1 MCGSCAGMIIIRQI
15 GGKIFICPFS
25 TTNILS
31 CRNCGVKHYIAQL
44 HIFSISLAP
53 EIMERALV
61 AERRALVLVLPF
73 HAVGVYIA
81 VNRERNAILDPRL
94 TEHLFCYQ
102 HFRNFAAVVFASGKN
117 VIEICH
123 AAKHLRA
130 HCDHCDLIRVRR
142 LETQSH
148 TRATACAVKF
158 GQCLQFVGVH
168 ITQTKRPHIARISER
183 ENIVMSSGGVRVT
196 FRHVHVHCRVFHV
209 VPAFVFVPYR
219 NNYKAVNSLIQV
231 SPHNHHKYFLCI
243 NCGDCVCVRL
253 DKS

>member
-1 MCGSCAGMIIIRQI
+1 MIIIRQI
-15 GGKIFICPFS
+15 CGKIFICPFS
-25 TTNILS
+25 TTNILP

-73 HAVGVYIA
+73 HAVYVYIA
-81 VNRERNAILDPRL
+81 VNRERHAILNPRL
-94 TEHLFCYQ
+94 TEHLFGNQ
-102 HFRNFAAVVFASGKN
+102 HFRNFAAIVFDACKN
-117 VIEICH
+117 VVEICH

-130 HCDHCDLIRVRR
+130 HCNHCNLVGVRR
-142 LETQSH
+142 LETQSQ

-158 GQCLQFVGVH
+158 GQRLQLVGVH
-168 ITQTKRPHIARISER
+168 VTQAKRPNIARIR
-183 ENIVMSSGGVRVT
+183 ECKNVVMSCGSVRVT

-219 NNYKAVNSLIQV
+219 NNYKVVNTLIQV

-243 NCGDCVCVRL
+243 NCVDCVCVRL